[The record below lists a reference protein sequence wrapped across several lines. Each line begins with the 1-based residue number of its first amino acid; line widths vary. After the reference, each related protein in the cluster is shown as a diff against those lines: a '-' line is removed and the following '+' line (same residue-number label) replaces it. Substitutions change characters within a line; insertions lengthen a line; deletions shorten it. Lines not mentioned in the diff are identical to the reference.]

1 MTDGEGGRWPV
12 AGEGPVAV
20 GARRRG
26 LAAAVGARWRV
37 GARRCGRGG
46 GEGVAVWAWR
56 WCEWSVRLTK
66 NEDFTE
72 DMQNYFA

>member
-1 MTDGEGGRWPV
+1 MTDGEGGQWPA

-26 LAAAVGARWRV
+26 LTAAVGARWRV

-46 GEGVAVWAWR
+46 GEGVAVWA
-56 WCEWSVRLTK
+56 
-66 NEDFTE
+66 
-72 DMQNYFA
+72 